1 MSSTHVETAPRSLPT
16 PGAVLELF
24 KPITWFPPMW
34 AFGCGVVSSGA
45 NLAERW
51 PMALAG
57 IILAGPLICATSQAV
72 NDWYDRDVDAIN
84 EPNRPIP
91 SGRIPGRWG
100 LWIAMVWT
108 VVSMLWALALGP
120 WVFGAA
126 VVGMILA
133 WVYSAPPLRLK
144 QSGWW
149 GPAACA
155 LSYEGI
161 TWFTGAAVMLATVPN
176 TQILIIAALYSLGA
190 HGIMTLNDFKAIEG
204 DKLTGVRSLP
214 VQLGVDNAARVA
226 CAIMAAPQVIVIVL
240 LFAWGAPFHAAAV
253 TVSLG
258 LQFYMMTRLV
268 TDPRKYAPWYNGTG
282 VLLYVL
288 GMLVSAFALGGLAGI
303 QP

>member
-1 MSSTHVETAPRSLPT
+1 
-16 PGAVLELF
+16 
-24 KPITWFPPMW
+24 
-34 AFGCGVVSSGA
+34 
-45 NLAERW
+45 
-51 PMALAG
+51 MALAG
-57 IILAGPLICATSQAV
+57 IVLAGPLICATSQAV

-84 EPNRPIP
+84 EPKRPIP

-100 LWIAMVWT
+100 LWIAMAWT

-176 TQILIIAALYSLGA
+176 TQILIIAALYSFGA
-190 HGIMTLNDFKAIEG
+190 HGIMTLNDFKAVEG

-214 VQLGVDNAARVA
+214 VQLGVDKAARVA
-226 CAIMAAPQVIVIVL
+226 CAVMAAPQIIVIVL

-253 TVSLG
+253 ALSLG
-258 LQFYMMTRLV
+258 LQLYMMTRLV
-268 TDPRKYAPWYNGTG
+268 TDPRKLAPWYNGTG

-288 GMLVSAFALGGLAGI
+288 GMLVSAFALGGLAGT
-303 QP
+303 QPRSSGTCRHSRNVVRGRLGAQRVGRSA